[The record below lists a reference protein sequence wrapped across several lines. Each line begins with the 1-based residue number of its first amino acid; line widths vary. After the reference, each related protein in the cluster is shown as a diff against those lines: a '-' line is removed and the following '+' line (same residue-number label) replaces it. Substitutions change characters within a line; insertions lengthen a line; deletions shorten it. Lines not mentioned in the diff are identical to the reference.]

1 MLQNKLIIGIGAL
14 VFLTVATG
22 FIMIGVQQRQ
32 TTRPNAQVTDTF
44 SCPFGSTPP
53 DPAGRCPSGF
63 VPVPVYPT
71 GGGQQSIGGTTS
83 IGSGAFGGDGG
94 DINPTGSINSPSPTP
109 QVLGFCCMPLGQL
122 TPTPT
127 PFGEPTPTITP
138 FVPNPPT
145 PTSCPGGGE
154 QLVVDSQTGCSATD
168 RCDFSVTTDGSGN
181 ILTRSLWSDGSFG
194 FGAQDQSAQRFDEKI
209 FTYNT
214 PGTYDISLTCSDTQ
228 TTCTKQV
235 TITEQTPGICS
246 TPTPSSAIPTLSPT
260 PTVLVSLT
268 PTITLTPT
276 PGACRVPV
284 PQLQF
289 RCPDGCSQQQ

>member
-181 ILTRSLWSDGSFG
+181 ILTRLNRELKSCVLPVKVLWLPMVLKVFLYLLVRLLKKKLLPV
-194 FGAQDQSAQRFDEKI
+194 FLKKRQKLKLLPLVVRKARILLHLVVRF
-209 FTYNT
+209 F
-214 PGTYDISLTCSDTQ
+214 L
-228 TTCTKQV
+228 
-235 TITEQTPGICS
+235 
-246 TPTPSSAIPTLSPT
+246 
-260 PTVLVSLT
+260 
-268 PTITLTPT
+268 
-276 PGACRVPV
+276 
-284 PQLQF
+284 
-289 RCPDGCSQQQ
+289 